1 VPRIL
6 EQSLC
11 TRDIETKD
19 SLPFNLN
26 GSSVLVLFTYTS
38 WDPAMLDWKIKEQ
51 VTAKRVEILID
62 GNVVRV
68 VGSIEMCAT
77 ILGLSRNT
85 VMRYMNHVKSV
96 YSKHLNANVNVR
108 FPQSATKTDPIIHRK
123 NHEINIPSLV
133 IPDKSLY
140 DLELNLL
147 YVFDSNFNQ
156 IGMPFLSIAKAV
168 DYLNPSLR
176 DKKDRR
182 GREVNSARLTNK
194 AILITH
200 ELGQFY
206 FAQHP
211 NTDRKNTLTQGVYP
225 IYIIDIKATDK
236 QSQKVLQPGI
246 KPAIRYI
253 KAKYG
258 LTPDYKTVI
267 KHYKQGT
274 IYRKQFKF
282 EKAPILRGL

>member
-1 VPRIL
+1 MPRIL

-19 SLPFNLN
+19 SLSFKLN

-51 VTAKRVEILID
+51 VTAKQVEILID

-85 VMRYMNHVKSV
+85 GRRARYMNHVKSV

-108 FPQSATKTDPIIHRK
+108 FPQSATKTNPIIHR
-123 NHEINIPSLV
+123 NNNEINIPSLI

-140 DLELNLL
+140 DLELHLL

-156 IGMPFLSIAKAV
+156 IGVPFLSIAKAV
-168 DYLNPSLR
+168 EYLNPSLS
-176 DKKDRR
+176 DKTDRR

-206 FAQHP
+206 FA
-211 NTDRKNTLTQGVYP
+211 
-225 IYIIDIKATDK
+225 
-236 QSQKVLQPGI
+236 
-246 KPAIRYI
+246 
-253 KAKYG
+253 
-258 LTPDYKTVI
+258 
-267 KHYKQGT
+267 
-274 IYRKQFKF
+274 
-282 EKAPILRGL
+282 